1 MARNVSNSTR
11 RYLAAHGDGLAHG
24 GFVFDT
30 PEDQRKWENAT
41 LTRMA
46 AGDWNGYD
54 RPVVVPYVL
63 TGAVLC
69 EPMDPARREFRPE
82 CAERHPAGRR
92 FSRP

>member
-54 RPVVVPYVL
+54 RPVVAPYVL

-69 EPMDPARREFRPE
+69 ELRMLSSFNVMLFASMQPE
-82 CAERHPAGRR
+82 AAS
-92 FSRP
+92 SR